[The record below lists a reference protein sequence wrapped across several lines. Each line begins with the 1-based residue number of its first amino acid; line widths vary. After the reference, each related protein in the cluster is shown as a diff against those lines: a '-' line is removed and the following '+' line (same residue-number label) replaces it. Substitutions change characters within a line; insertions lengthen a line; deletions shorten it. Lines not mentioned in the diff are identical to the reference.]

1 MTHGI
6 YTSANDVVYDQL
18 VALLNSI
25 EVNAGPDIPVCVIA
39 YDDRLDRV
47 KTEISQRNNVELLD
61 DPELFAPWEQFSYE
75 VWDAHPYALKQWREQ
90 GIQGVRR
97 LGMNRRY
104 CAFDSKAP
112 FDKFLYFDADVLVLD
127 SLDYLFEQLDR
138 HDVVVYDFQYKDPS
152 HIYNVNS
159 EKLFDI
165 FPEKRIS
172 KDIFCAGFYGSKR
185 GLLPPEQRA
194 QVVNHLNA
202 GEAEILY
209 LSAPNQSVLN
219 YTLMRSELEI
229 YNFALELPK
238 EQRTGCSVTS
248 PHFEEKN
255 NRVYDKDIPLTYLHF
270 IGISASI
277 FTRLCSG
284 ENITFPYRNSFLH
297 YRYLNEPESQPQFQG
312 KPVAY
317 NQPKPSKNP
326 VKRWLQ
332 SLMQK

>member
-47 KTEISQRNNVELLD
+47 KTEISQRKNVELLD

-75 VWDAHPYALKQWREQ
+75 VWKAHPYALKQWSEQ

-104 CAFDSKAP
+104 CAFDSQAP
-112 FDKFLYFDADVLVLD
+112 FDKFLYFDADVLVLN
-127 SLDYLFEQLDR
+127 SLDYLFEQLNNR
-138 HDVVVYDFQYKDPS
+138 DVVVYDFQYKDPS
-152 HIYNVNS
+152 HIYNANS
-159 EKLFDI
+159 EKLLDI
-165 FPEKRIS
+165 FPEERINRE
-172 KDIFCAGFYGSKR
+172 IFCAGFYGSKR

-194 QVVNHLNA
+194 KVVNHLNS

-219 YTLMRSELEI
+219 YTLMRSELDI

-238 EQRTGCSVTS
+238 EKRTGCSVTS
-248 PHFEEKN
+248 PHFEEKDR
-255 NRVYDKDIPLTYLHF
+255 RVYDKGVPLTYLHF

-284 ENITFPYRNSFLH
+284 ENITFPYRDSFLY
-297 YRYLNEPESQPQFQG
+297 YRYLNEPECQPQFQG

-317 NQPKPSKNP
+317 DRPKPSKNP

-332 SLMQK
+332 NWI